1 MTDRCPDCG
10 HHSVVH
16 STVGGCL
23 AFLDED
29 GERLCPCTEPGD
41 QLALLDS
48 DHPLRTGEMP

>member
-10 HHSVVH
+10 HYSVVH

-23 AFLDED
+23 AFINPE

-41 QLALLDS
+41 QLALP
-48 DHPLRTGEMP
+48 DHPLRTGETP